1 MRANEIEFEARLK
14 RMEKQ
19 ERPRIDESNREYR
32 EKREQLNAVETARRE
47 REFEFEERIKRLED
61 QDRQRGSRR
70 MEADDESVKDKE
82 QTCESNNGLRNTK
95 NGNETRFKEDEF
107 EARLNAIELAK
118 VEIERNITLGSKN
131 NDGGTKPKEA
141 KEDVSKL
148 TPTVDRQF
156 PFPKFSRFSGDEP
169 RPKSEATYEEWKYEV
184 NCAQESGLHS
194 EQVMAQAIRKSLA
207 NQAKRVIVPMGTK
220 VTVTE
225 ILERLETVFGNVVT
239 GDSIL
244 EQFHTAVQK
253 QDETVVAW
261 GLRLEEL
268 MQKAIDKGHVKRK
281 KVIIFQKEGFG
292 EI

>member
-1 MRANEIEFEARLK
+1 MRRREADIEERIKRLEDQDKQRTACSNSELREKREQLNTALAETARREHEISLRESSMRANEIEFEARLK
-14 RMEKQ
+14 RLEEQ

-47 REFEFEERIKRLED
+47 REFEERIKRLED

-70 MEADDESVKDKE
+70 MEADDESVEDKE

-95 NGNETRFKEDEF
+95 NGNETRLKEDEF

-141 KEDVSKL
+141 KEDVSKV
-148 TPTVDRQF
+148 TSTVDRQF

-184 NCAQESGLHS
+184 NCAQESGLH
-194 EQVMAQAIRKSLA
+194 
-207 NQAKRVIVPMGTK
+207 
-220 VTVTE
+220 
-225 ILERLETVFGNVVT
+225 
-239 GDSIL
+239 
-244 EQFHTAVQK
+244 
-253 QDETVVAW
+253 
-261 GLRLEEL
+261 
-268 MQKAIDKGHVKRK
+268 
-281 KVIIFQKEGFG
+281 
-292 EI
+292 